1 MNSEI
6 EQTILSLLDCIRISL
21 SFKVKGLMDIHRV
34 SKTKKEY
41 RKCLKKLKIDKID
54 YEIDRFMGQDN
65 TYCITV
71 WFKNKDWACFQ
82 SQDLMTVIDRF
93 KAILFL
99 QAEIKGVK
107 K

>member
-6 EQTILSLLDCIRISL
+6 EQTILSLLNDIRISL
-21 SFKVKGLMDIHRV
+21 SFKVKGLMDIHKV

-41 RKCLKKLKIDKID
+41 RKCLKKLEIDKID
-54 YEIDRFMGQDN
+54 YEIDKFTGQDD
-65 TYCITV
+65 TYCISV

-82 SQDLMTVIDRF
+82 SQDLMNVINRL
-93 KAILFL
+93 KVLLNL
-99 QAEIKGVK
+99 QKEIKGVK

>member
-6 EQTILSLLDCIRISL
+6 EQTILSLLNDIRISL
-21 SFKVKGLMDIHRV
+21 SFEVKGLMDIHRV

-54 YEIDRFMGQDN
+54 YDFDRYGGKDD
-65 TYCITV
+65 TYSISV
-71 WFKNKDWACFQ
+71 WYKNGDWVCLH
-82 SQDLMTVIDRF
+82 SQDLLNVINRL
-93 KAILFL
+93 KVILFF

-107 K
+107 Q